1 MFRAF
6 VLLLMLPTM
15 LMPPGMC
22 VCRFVP
28 IGKSSAGHFP
38 AHSSRSLLATH
49 DAPASSD
56 CACDSC
62 RLRATLNFPI
72 LPGDQPAHSPTG
84 PGPAKHW
91 PGCPA
96 EIGELPLPLPAPTA
110 EALVAL
116 DAIAD
121 PPSSVVSVASSR
133 VRVAPLAPDFVSPP
147 LFLSHCALQI

>member
-38 AHSSRSLLATH
+38 ALSSRSLLVTH

-62 RLRATLNFPI
+62 RLRVVPNFPTH
-72 LPGDQPAHSPTG
+72 PGDQPAHSPSG

-96 EIGELPLPLPAPTA
+96 EIGNLPFTLPAPSA
-110 EALVAL
+110 VAQVNL
-116 DAIAD
+116 DAITD
-121 PPSSVVSVASSR
+121 SPSLVVSVVSSH
-133 VRVAPLAPDFVSPP
+133 VRVAPLAPAFVSPP
-147 LFLSHCALQI
+147 LFLSHCTLQI

>member
-28 IGKSSAGHFP
+28 IGRSPAGHSP
-38 AHSSRSLLATH
+38 APESGSPLASQAT
-49 DAPASSD
+49 PTSPD

-62 RLRATLNFPI
+62 RLRATLNFPT

-96 EIGELPLPLPAPTA
+96 EVGNLPFTPPAPNA
-110 EALVAL
+110 AAQVNL
-116 DAIAD
+116 DAITH
-121 PPSSVVSVASSR
+121 PPSLVVSVVSSH
-133 VRVAPLAPDFVSPP
+133 VRVAPLAPAFVSPP
-147 LFLSHCALQI
+147 LFLSHCTLQI